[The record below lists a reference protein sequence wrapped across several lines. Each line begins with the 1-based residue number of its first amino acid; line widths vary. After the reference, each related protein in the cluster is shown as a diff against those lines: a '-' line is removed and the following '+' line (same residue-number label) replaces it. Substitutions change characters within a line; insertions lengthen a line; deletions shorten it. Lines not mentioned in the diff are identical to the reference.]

1 MSPNVKGQPAEAVPP
16 ELPRGRHNLP
26 THVVRASQRR
36 RLLAAMLDEVADN
49 GYEATTV
56 PAVVARAR
64 VSRNAFYAL
73 FRDKTDCFIALCDDL
88 AEQILTEMN
97 ATAGA
102 SDWVEAL
109 RTGTERYL
117 AWWAGR
123 PAFSRTYF
131 VELPTAG
138 VRAVEQ
144 RDRQYAR
151 FRELFEGLAA
161 WARAQQ
167 PELPPLRLLSTR
179 TIVLAVT
186 EIVAEEVRA
195 GRTAQLP
202 ELADEIVFLIATLIA
217 DDATARRVVGG
228 SR

>member
-1 MSPNVKGQPAEAVPP
+1 VSPDVKGQPSEAVPP

-26 THVVRASQRR
+26 THVVRASQRQ
-36 RLLAAMLDEVADN
+36 RLLAAMLDSVADN
-49 GYEATTV
+49 GYDATTV

-73 FRDKTDCFIALCDDL
+73 FRDKVDCFIALCDDL
-88 AEQILTEMN
+88 AEQILAEMN
-97 ATAGA
+97 AMAGA

-109 RTGTERYL
+109 RTGTARYL
-117 AWWAGR
+117 AWWADR

-138 VRAVEQ
+138 ARAVEQ

-151 FRELFEGLAA
+151 FRELFDGLAA
-161 WARAQQ
+161 WARVQQ
-167 PELPPLRLLSTR
+167 PGLPPLRPLATR

-186 EIVAEEVRA
+186 EIVAEEVRG
-195 GRTAQLP
+195 GRTAQLTD
-202 ELADEIVFLIATLIA
+202 LTDEIVFLIATLIA
-217 DDATARRVVGG
+217 GDGTASRVVGASG
-228 SR
+228 